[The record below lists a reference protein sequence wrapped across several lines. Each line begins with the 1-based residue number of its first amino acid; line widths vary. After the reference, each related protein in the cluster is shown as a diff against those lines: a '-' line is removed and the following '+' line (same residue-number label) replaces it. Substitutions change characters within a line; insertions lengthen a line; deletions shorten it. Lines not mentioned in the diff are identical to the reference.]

1 MALMALI
8 PELFTL
14 FIVQPLVALSIL
26 WMPFSAAICA
36 MIARERGLSAG
47 RYSLLG
53 GLSSFLFIVPSFY
66 LIVRMFGRTPSHQIV
81 TAFYVVLY
89 LYWLVSLVIG
99 GYAVLADELEDIATD
114 NDQLKLRFSLL
125 KDVPSAIVPVLTWV
139 NLATLAGSLA
149 WLLQKEWRRILG
161 RMPDTEPDSAN
172 AVAPS
177 MRYLLPIIL
186 LMLWSL
192 FFYLVVTS
200 YHFIRIGD

>member
-1 MALMALI
+1 MALMAFI

-14 FIVQPLVALSIL
+14 LIVQPLVALSIL

-53 GLSSFLFIVPSFY
+53 GLSAFLFIVPSFY
-66 LIVRMFGRTPSHQIV
+66 LFVRMYGRTPSHQIV

-99 GYAVLADELEDIATD
+99 GYAVLADALEGIATD
-114 NDQLKLRFSLL
+114 SDQLKLRFSFLE
-125 KDVPSAIVPVLTWV
+125 DVPSAIVPVLTWV
-139 NLATLAGSLA
+139 NLGTWAGSLA

-161 RMPDTEPDSAN
+161 RMPDVEPDATGAIEPN
-172 AVAPS
+172 

-192 FFYLVVTS
+192 FFYLVITS

>member
-1 MALMALI
+1 MFDEDCTMNWI
-8 PELFTL
+8 PEVFTL
-14 FIVQPLVALSIL
+14 FIVTPLVVLSIL
-26 WMPFSAAICA
+26 WMPFAAATCA

-53 GLSSFLFIVPSFY
+53 GLYAFLFMVPSFY
-66 LIVRMFGRTPSHQIV
+66 LIVRMFGRTPSHRVV

-99 GYAVLADELEDIATD
+99 GDALLRSKLEDIAAD
-114 NDQLKLRFSLL
+114 EELLSFLKY
-125 KDVPSAIVPVLTWV
+125 VPSAIVQTVTWV
-139 NLATLAGSLA
+139 NLGTWAGSLA

-161 RMPDTEPDSAN
+161 RMPDVEPDATGAIEPN
-172 AVAPS
+172 

-192 FFYLVVTS
+192 FFDLVITS
-200 YHFIRIGD
+200 HNFLE

>member
-1 MALMALI
+1 MNWI
-8 PELFTL
+8 PEMFTL
-14 FIVQPLVALSIL
+14 FIVMPLVVLSIL
-26 WMPFSAAICA
+26 WMPFAAATCA

-53 GLSSFLFIVPSFY
+53 GLYAFLFMVPSFY
-66 LIVRMFGRTPSHQIV
+66 LFVRMYGRTPSHQIV

-99 GYAVLADELEDIATD
+99 GYAVLADALEGIATD
-114 NDQLKLRFSLL
+114 SDQLKLRFSFL

-139 NLATLAGSLA
+139 NFGTWAGSLA

-172 AVAPS
+172 AIAPS